1 MLYQIRKMIAVA
13 LAVALGHVPPEV
25 VPLTLHRPARFA
37 TPVAPAA
44 TLFLAD
50 AEFAPFTTA
59 GRGPPAKNAAPKKG
73 REGDGGAS
81 GVGDEHASDPNVPNR
96 LETLAPGP
104 ETRAAIRRF
113 RLEALE
119 PSLAEALASDEWER
133 FAENLFKLRLWAR
146 GEEGVRRIDAL
157 DEIMAKFDPYEE
169 EMRAKREEKR
179 TRRMAEEG
187 EGEGREGGETKKGD
201 TAGRSA
207 NDDKRTRLPGR
218 RHSSHCTS
226 SRRPRR
232 ICTRRGG

>member
-50 AEFAPFTTA
+50 AEFVPFTTA

-119 PSLAEALASDEWER
+119 PSLAEALA
-133 FAENLFKLRLWAR
+133 RL
-146 GEEGVRRIDAL
+146 
-157 DEIMAKFDPYEE
+157 
-169 EMRAKREEKR
+169 
-179 TRRMAEEG
+179 
-187 EGEGREGGETKKGD
+187 
-201 TAGRSA
+201 RSA
-207 NDDKRTRLPGR
+207 
-218 RHSSHCTS
+218 
-226 SRRPRR
+226 
-232 ICTRRGG
+232 